1 MIFLGRS
8 SSSLKQ
14 LPLIQRLQIR
24 QLSVP
29 PQSPFSSRPLIS
41 AVDSDKDS
49 GYGSLIRWLSG
60 ITIGS
65 SLGLIYWSYTSNSDF
80 TKQLLTF
87 ADCST
92 STVTDESTVHHDL
105 SSFSSSL
112 FRKLSL
118 PDYSSTFLFGGDNNK
133 LILL

>member
-1 MIFLGRS
+1 MIFIGRS
-8 SSSLKQ
+8 SKCLKQ
-14 LPLIQRLQIR
+14 LSLIQRLQIR

-29 PQSPFSSRPLIS
+29 PQSPSSSSESLIN
-41 AVDSDKDS
+41 AVNSDKDS
-49 GYGSLIRWLSG
+49 GYCSLMRWLSG

-65 SLGLIYWSYTSNSDF
+65 SLGLLYWSYTSNSEF

-92 STVTDESTVHHDL
+92 STVADESTVDHDL

-118 PDYSSTFLFGGDNNK
+118 PDYKHSSTFLFGGDNK
-133 LILL
+133 SV